1 MDYHEAEHY
10 QIHLGHVV
18 VMIVARDLQRI
29 YGQGVSSIH
38 ALRSINLEVR
48 PGEFLAIMGRSGSG
62 KSTLL
67 RLLGLLDMPTS
78 GEIYIEDTDVLKL
91 SEKER
96 GRFRLE
102 RLGYVFQES
111 SLLGELTVLENVYLP
126 ALAFGQENNYKR
138 RAAEM
143 LQLVGLGE
151 RLTHYPHEVSVGEQ
165 QRAAIAR
172 ALINSPKILFADEPT
187 ASLDMDSARVVLG
200 LFGKLNKDLG
210 QTVVMVTHEPEDE
223 KYVDRV
229 IWLKDGL
236 VEKERSS

>member
-1 MDYHEAEHY
+1 
-10 QIHLGHVV
+10 
-18 VMIVARDLQRI
+18 MIMARDLQKI
-29 YGQGVSSIH
+29 YGQGAGSVH
-38 ALRSINLEVR
+38 ALKGINLEVR

-78 GEIYIEDTDVLKL
+78 GEICIEDTDVLKL

-102 RLGYVFQES
+102 RLGYVFQEN

-126 ALAFGQENNYKR
+126 ALSFGRENDYKR

-143 LQLVGLGE
+143 LEIVGLGE
-151 RLTHYPHEVSVGEQ
+151 RLTHYPDEVSGGEQ
-165 QRAAIAR
+165 QRVAIAR
-172 ALINSPKILFADEPT
+172 ALINKPKTLFADEPT
-187 ASLDMDSARVVLG
+187 ASLDADSARVVLE
-200 LFGKLNKDLG
+200 LFRRLNKDLG
-210 QTVVMVTHEPEDE
+210 QTIVMVTHEPEDE

-236 VEKERSS
+236 VKKEHSPSQ